1 MSNPIRI
8 ILFDIGG
15 VLVEFTGIPSLQ
27 AWTGNRLTP
36 DELWRKWL
44 SSSFVRSFESGE
56 IGPDTFA
63 DQIIADMGL
72 PVRRK
77 EFLEAFT
84 AWPKEVFP
92 GAAEIVSRISSKYVR
107 ATLSNSN
114 VLHWPRLMDEFGLRN
129 LFDHHFAS
137 HLTGKLK
144 PDREVFEHVVSVLK
158 CEPSAILYL
167 DDQPLNV
174 EAAKLIGF
182 QAVWVKEVQEVEH
195 VLTDA
200 NVL

>member
-15 VLVEFTGIPSLQ
+15 VLVEFTGISSLQ
-27 AWTGNRLTP
+27 AWTGNRLTQ

-44 SSSFVRSFESGE
+44 YSSFVRSFESGE
-56 IGPDTFA
+56 IGPNTFA
-63 DQIIADMGL
+63 EQLITEMEL
-72 PVRRK
+72 PVSRK
-77 EFLEAFT
+77 EFIEAFSV
-84 AWPKEVFP
+84 WPKAVFP
-92 GAAEIVSRISSKYVR
+92 GAVEIISRISSKYVR

-114 VLHWPRLMDEFGLRN
+114 VIHWPRLMDEMGLRN
-129 LFDHHFAS
+129 LFAYHFAS
-137 HLTGKLK
+137 HLMGKLK

-167 DDQPLNV
+167 DDQSLNV
-174 EAAKLIGF
+174 EAAQLIGF
-182 QAVWVKEVQEVEH
+182 QAVWVKEVQEIER
-195 VLTDA
+195 VLRDA

>member
-15 VLVEFTGIPSLQ
+15 VLVEFTGISSLQ
-27 AWTGNRLTP
+27 AWTGNRLPP

-63 DQIIADMGL
+63 DQLIADMGL
-72 PVRRK
+72 PVSRK
-77 EFLEAFT
+77 EFIEAFT
-84 AWPKEVFP
+84 VWPKGVFP
-92 GAAEIVSRISSKYVR
+92 GAVEIISRISSKYVR

-114 VLHWPRLMDEFGLRN
+114 VLHWPRLMDEMGLRN
-129 LFDHHFAS
+129 LFAYHFAS
-137 HLTGKLK
+137 HLMGKLK
-144 PDREVFEHVVSVLK
+144 PDREVFDYVVSVLK

-167 DDQPLNV
+167 DD
-174 EAAKLIGF
+174 
-182 QAVWVKEVQEVEH
+182 H
-195 VLTDA
+195 R
-200 NVL
+200 

>member
-15 VLVEFTGIPSLQ
+15 VLVEFTGISSLQ
-27 AWTGNRLTP
+27 AWTGNRLTQ

-44 SSSFVRSFESGE
+44 YSSFVRSFESGE
-56 IGPDTFA
+56 IGPNTFA
-63 DQIIADMGL
+63 DQLITEMEL
-72 PVRRK
+72 PVSRK
-77 EFLEAFT
+77 EFIEAFSV
-84 AWPKEVFP
+84 WPKAVFP
-92 GAAEIVSRISSKYVR
+92 GAVEIISRISSKYVR

-114 VLHWPRLMDEFGLRN
+114 VIHWPRLMDEMGLRN
-129 LFDHHFAS
+129 LFAYHFAS
-137 HLTGKLK
+137 HLMGKLK

-167 DDQPLNV
+167 DDQSLNV
-174 EAAKLIGF
+174 EAAQLIGF
-182 QAVWVKEVQEVEH
+182 QAVWVKEVQEIER
-195 VLTDA
+195 VLRDA